1 MTQYFV
7 SAAKKSF
14 LHNLGH
20 NQTFGNAAANVCFG
34 TQIRHIKAKQ
44 KPMGGCSRKTRPP
57 YSAASTVS
65 ALETSK
71 LPGCSRLSRVTT
83 PSSTIMA

>member
-20 NQTFGNAAANVCFG
+20 NQTFG
-34 TQIRHIKAKQ
+34 TQGRHIKAKQ